1 MDLRTERD
9 SKAEVASNRQVV
21 SPSPALQPGTTSRH
35 RAIAALAL
43 VSSAVAW
50 FFGTGL
56 HPIWWL
62 TWLAPLPVLLAAPR
76 LSRWTAW
83 SLAFVAFVLG
93 SLNMWN
99 YDRVVT
105 PLWLSI
111 FILIVPSPVFA
122 FIVLAHRAF
131 ILRGQILRAVFALP
145 VLWSAVEYLAEFRSV
160 HSTWGN
166 LAYTQMDCL
175 PLIQIASF
183 TGIWSISFIVLLFP
197 SAIAALLPP
206 VRLRATGYTAKL
218 AIAFTAAILV
228 VVFGYG
234 FYRLAAAPTL
244 PRVTVALISTDAR
257 LSPQGPAA
265 VSLVRAYVAQIPALV
280 AQGAKVIVFPEKI
293 ARIQGDYLA
302 QADAILEQ
310 AARDNHVT
318 IFVSFEH
325 QPNLHEARLYSP
337 DGRLEGTYE
346 KHHMLPAFES
356 HLLPGTARL
365 TFDRASDDGTAGK
378 WGVEICKDM
387 DFPLLARQYSND
399 GARLMLVPAWDFVA
413 DGWLHGRMAILRGV
427 ESGFSLA
434 RSVKQGILTLSHSRG
449 RVLVFRVTGAPGFDT
464 LVGIL
469 PLGSGPTFYDRTG
482 NWFAWLNLAVAVLLF
497 LPSRRKTTA

>member
-1 MDLRTERD
+1 MA
-9 SKAEVASNRQVV
+9 SNPEVASLSQSRQ
-21 SPSPALQPGTTSRH
+21 PAVTPR
-35 RAIAALAL
+35 RRALAVL
-43 VSSAVAW
+43 TLALSAIAW

-62 TWLAPLPVLLAAPR
+62 TWLAPLPVLLVAPR
-76 LSRWTAW
+76 LPRWTAW
-83 SLAFVAFVLG
+83 GIAFAALVLG
-93 SLNMWN
+93 SLNTWS

-111 FILIVPSPVFA
+111 FILIVPALLFA

-131 ILRGQILRAVFALP
+131 ILRGQALRAVFALP
-145 VLWSAVEYLAEFRSV
+145 VLYSAVEYLAEFRSV

-175 PLIQIASF
+175 PLIQIASI
-183 TGIWSISFIVLLFP
+183 TGIWSISFVVLLLP
-197 SAIAALLPP
+197 SAIAVLLAPRPKAASHATSKPALAL
-206 VRLRATGYTAKL
+206 
-218 AIAFTAAILV
+218 TAAIFV
-228 VVFGYG
+228 AVFGYG
-234 FYRLAAAPTL
+234 FYRLATTPTS
-244 PRVTVALISTDAR
+244 PQVTVALISTDKR

-265 VSLVRAYVAQIPALV
+265 VDLVRDYVAQIPALA
-280 AQGAKVIVFPEKI
+280 AQGAKVVVFPEKI
-293 ARIQGDYLA
+293 ARIKNSDQGDDLA

-310 AARDNHVT
+310 AARENHVT
-318 IFVSFEH
+318 ILVSFEH

-346 KHHMLPAFES
+346 KHHMLPPFES

-365 TFDRASDDGTAGK
+365 TFDRPSDDGTAGK

-427 ESGFSLA
+427 EGGFSIA
-434 RSVKQGILTLSHSRG
+434 RSVKQGILTLSDSRG
-449 RVLVFRVTGAPGFDT
+449 RVLAFRVTGAPGFDI
-464 LVGIL
+464 LVGAL
-469 PLGSGPTFYDRTG
+469 PLGSGATFYDRTG
-482 NWFAWLNLAVAVLLF
+482 DWFAWVNLALAVLLL
-497 LPSRRKTTA
+497 LPSRRKTAA

>member
-1 MDLRTERD
+1 MA
-9 SKAEVASNRQVV
+9 SNPEVASLSQSRQ
-21 SPSPALQPGTTSRH
+21 PAVTPR
-35 RAIAALAL
+35 RRALAVL
-43 VSSAVAW
+43 TLALSAIAW

-62 TWLAPLPVLLAAPR
+62 TWLAPLPVLLVAPR
-76 LSRWTAW
+76 LPRWTAW
-83 SLAFVAFVLG
+83 GIAFAALVLG
-93 SLNMWN
+93 SLNTWS

-111 FILIVPSPVFA
+111 FILIVPALLFA

-131 ILRGQILRAVFALP
+131 ILRGQALRAVFALP
-145 VLWSAVEYLAEFRSV
+145 VLYSAVEYLAEFRSV

-175 PLIQIASF
+175 PLIQIASI
-183 TGIWSISFIVLLFP
+183 TGIWSISFVVLLLP
-197 SAIAALLPP
+197 SAIAVLLAPRPKAASHPTSKPALAL
-206 VRLRATGYTAKL
+206 
-218 AIAFTAAILV
+218 TAAIFV
-228 VVFGYG
+228 AVFGYG
-234 FYRLAAAPTL
+234 FYRLATTPTS
-244 PRVTVALISTDAR
+244 PQVTVALISTDKR

-265 VSLVRAYVAQIPALV
+265 VDLVRDYVAQIPALA
-280 AQGAKVIVFPEKI
+280 AQGAKSNRPPRKN
-293 ARIQGDYLA
+293 RPHQQGGRYLA

-310 AARDNHVT
+310 AARENHVT
-318 IFVSFEH
+318 ILVSFEH

-346 KHHMLPAFES
+346 KHHMLPPFES

-365 TFDRASDDGTAGK
+365 TFDRPSDDGTAGK

-427 ESGFSLA
+427 EGGFSIA
-434 RSVKQGILTLSHSRG
+434 RSVKQGILTLSDSRG
-449 RVLVFRVTGAPGFDT
+449 RVLAFRVTGAPGFDI
-464 LVGIL
+464 LVGAL
-469 PLGSGPTFYDRTG
+469 PLGSGATFYDRTG
-482 NWFAWLNLAVAVLLF
+482 DWFAWVNLALAVLLL
-497 LPSRRKTTA
+497 LPSRRKTAA